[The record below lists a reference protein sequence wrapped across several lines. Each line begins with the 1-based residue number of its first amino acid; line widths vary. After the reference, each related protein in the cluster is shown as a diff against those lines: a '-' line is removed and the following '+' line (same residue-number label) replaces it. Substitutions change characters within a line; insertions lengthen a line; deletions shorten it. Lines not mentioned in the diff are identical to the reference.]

1 MKKELQNFYSFLSD
15 NLKCGDGKYYIIEE
29 INNKS
34 YIKKVSIEK
43 NGSFFVLKQKDQF
56 KAELFKNAIPSCDFI
71 VVSDDKV
78 YFVELKSTSGDKKD
92 DDNKTP
98 NDETPRDK
106 ALKQCENSQLLFD
119 YLYSAYNLQKSANLN
134 FENKQFIYLY
144 PKRAISEKSPTN
156 MDTKNSSLIPKEV
169 ECDNN
174 GCIELDLDFFKKIG

>member
-56 KAELFKNAIPSCDFI
+56 KAELFKDAIPSCDFI
-71 VVSDDKV
+71 VVSYDKV
-78 YFVELKSTSGDKKD
+78 YFVELKSTSGDTIY
-92 DDNKTP
+92 N
-98 NDETPRDK
+98 NDENPRDK
-106 ALKQCENSQLLFD
+106 ALKQCKNSQLLFD
-119 YLYSAYNLQKSANLN
+119 YLYSAYNLHKSANLN